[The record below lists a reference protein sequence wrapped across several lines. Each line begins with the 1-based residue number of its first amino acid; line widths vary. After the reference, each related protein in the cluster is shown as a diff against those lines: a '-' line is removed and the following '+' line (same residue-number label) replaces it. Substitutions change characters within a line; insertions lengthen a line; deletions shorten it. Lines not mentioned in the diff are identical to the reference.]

1 METNNEKEGANGYR
15 IGRLTVLEL
24 MTVLAVLGI
33 LITWI
38 LRRFFT
44 S

>member
-1 METNNEKEGANGYR
+1 MKQKNKRNEVNVYR
-15 IGRLTVLEL
+15 AGRLTVLEL

-33 LITWI
+33 LVTWV
-38 LRRFFT
+38 LRRFFE